1 MPANAVVGL
10 KPGLYHRDLL
20 DLTTSVIESGATI
33 HLVSLVQVSKESDE
47 QERLD
52 ATRANVEAVAEDLR
66 GRGFEVDTLVQIS
79 AIGLGAELAEIATR
93 LDADLL
99 VIGLAKRSRVG
110 KALLGSDAQSVLM
123 HAMCPVLAQRID

>member
-10 KPGLYHRDLL
+10 KPDLYYRDLL
-20 DLTTSVIESGATI
+20 DLTTSIVEPGATI
-33 HLVSLVQVSKESDE
+33 HLVSLVQVSKDSDE

-52 ATRANVEAVAEDLR
+52 ATRTKVEAIAEDLR

-93 LDADLL
+93 LEADLL
-99 VIGLAKRSRVG
+99 VIGLTKRSRVG

-123 HAMCPVLAQRID
+123 HAACPVLANRLN